1 VEEVPESLQS
11 SRQFKTLVLT
21 DLCDSVAL
29 VERIGD
35 NAAADLFRT
44 LDAQVMQLLRRWNGR
59 LIDRSDGMFLL
70 FNAPVDGLGFALDY
84 LDVLDRLGKEKK
96 LPLRARLGMHV
107 GYVLS
112 WHNSEE
118 AVAAGAKSLEVEGLA
133 KPMAARLMALAWPG
147 QILLSAAAESMM
159 RSAQRE
165 LDDRGARLKWKS
177 HGHWH
182 FKGMPSAQE
191 VFEVGRE
198 GRAPLRMPPGS
209 EKAWRELPRWRR
221 PLALVTEAVLL
232 LGLLIAAW
240 VIVRPEPAIAF
251 AERNWVLVG
260 GVRNLTGESLLDD
273 SIEQAFR
280 ISLEQS
286 RFVNVL
292 SELQVQK
299 TLGLMQLDADQA
311 MTARV
316 ASEVAIRDGA
326 RAVLMARVD
335 EIGNRFR
342 FTVEII
348 NPADGRT
355 LDSLY
360 AEGRGVNSLLASVDT
375 VSGRLRTRLGE
386 PSLALARDS
395 EPLPEVTTSNL
406 EALRA
411 YALALKAMA
420 VRDYVLAE
428 NLYKKAL
435 EIDPDFAL
443 ANMGLARIY
452 WSGLDEAPALAQ
464 LDAALSHRDRL
475 PPRDQMYLEAWQ
487 HELRSAASPLPQW
500 KLLATMY
507 PDYFA
512 GPSNTSWYL
521 IVENRFEEALP
532 FAQAAA
538 VPQDPMRAVPLD
550 HVGRI
555 QLALGKAE
563 QALQTFREAES
574 EGGGKPLRYSGNA
587 LAVLGRLDEAQKL
600 LEQIRPAPGNPSS
613 LYASMDRISVALSRS
628 QRAQAV
634 AEAEQASQLS
644 TQYGPD
650 HVVQFKLLEQMT
662 RMLASDAGSSAA
674 TLASLR
680 DESVNYAR
688 GTGNVRGRQNALF
701 RALVAIHLA
710 QRSGYTA
717 SSRRGLDALPR
728 LSELDGPFNLA
739 WMRRLVNA
747 TQARLEGRPE
757 ESVRLLAPLLDGTE
771 AVQVR
776 VELAAAFDA
785 MGDARSA
792 RIHRAWLSENLGR
805 AYVEFNG
812 SQLLQPL
819 NVSDVLEAAEK
830 LRGESASLPRDQAP
844 APQLPTASLIRPA
857 S

>member
-1 VEEVPESLQS
+1 MDEVSGNLQS
-11 SRQFKTLVLT
+11 SQFRTLVLT

-44 LDAQVMQLLRRWNGR
+44 LDTQALQLLRRWNGR

-70 FNAPVDGLGFALDY
+70 FDAPVDGLGFALDY
-84 LDVLDRLGKEKK
+84 LDELDRLGKKTK
-96 LPLRARLGMHV
+96 LPLRARVGMHV

-112 WHNSEE
+112 WQNSEE

-133 KPMAARLMALAWPG
+133 KPMTARLMALARPG
-147 QILLSAAAESMM
+147 QILLSSAAESMM

-165 LDDRGARLKWKS
+165 LGDRGAELVWKS

-182 FKGMPSAQE
+182 FKGMPAAQE
-191 VFEVGRE
+191 VFEVGKE
-198 GRAPLRMPPGS
+198 GRAPLRMPLGS
-209 EKAWRELPRWRR
+209 GKARRELPLWRR
-221 PLALVTEAVLL
+221 PLALVAEVVLV
-232 LGLLIAAW
+232 LGLLVTTW
-240 VIVRPEPAIAF
+240 VMVRSEPAIAF
-251 AERNWVLVG
+251 AERNWVLIG
-260 GVRNLTGESLLDD
+260 GVRNLTAESLLDD

-299 TLGLMQLDADQA
+299 TLGLMELDAGHA

-316 ASEVAIRDGA
+316 ASEAAVRDGA

-420 VRDYVLAE
+420 VRDYVLAKD
-428 NLYKKAL
+428 LYKKAL

-452 WSGLDEAPALAQ
+452 WSGLDEAPALIQ
-464 LDAALSHRDRL
+464 LDTALAQRDRL

-512 GPSNTSWYL
+512 GSSNTSWYL
-521 IVENRFEEALP
+521 FVENRFEEALP

-538 VPQDPMRAVPLD
+538 VPQDPMRAIPMD

-555 QLALGKAE
+555 QLALGNAE
-563 QALQTFREAES
+563 QALQTFREAEN

-587 LAVLGRLDEAQKL
+587 LAVMGRLDEAQKL
-600 LEQIRPAPGNPSS
+600 LEQIKPTPGNPSS
-613 LYASMDRISVALSRS
+613 LYSAMDRISVALSRS

-634 AEAEQASQLS
+634 AEAEHASQLAM
-644 TQYGPD
+644 QYGRG
-650 HVVQFKLLEQMT
+650 HAVQFKLLEQMT
-662 RMLASDAGSSAA
+662 KMLATDKGSSAA
-674 TLASLR
+674 ALQSLS
-680 DESVNYAR
+680 DESVSYAR
-688 GTGNVRGRQNALF
+688 GTGNVRGRQSALF
-701 RALVAIHLA
+701 RALTGIYLA
-710 QRSGYTA
+710 QRSGFTA
-717 SSRRGLDALPR
+717 SSRRGLDTLPR
-728 LSELDGPFNLA
+728 LSELDGPVTLT
-739 WMRRLVNA
+739 WMRLLVNA
-747 TQARLEGRPE
+747 TQERLEGRPE
-757 ESVRLLAPLLDGTE
+757 ESVRLLTPLLDDTE
-771 AVQVR
+771 AVQIR
-776 VELAAAFDA
+776 VELATAFDA
-785 MGDARSA
+785 MGDAGSA
-792 RIHRAWLSENLGR
+792 RIHRTWLSEHLGR

-819 NVSDVLEAAEK
+819 NVSDVLVATTQ
-830 LRGESASLPRDQAP
+830 LGGEPGSSPRD
-844 APQLPTASLIRPA
+844 
-857 S
+857 